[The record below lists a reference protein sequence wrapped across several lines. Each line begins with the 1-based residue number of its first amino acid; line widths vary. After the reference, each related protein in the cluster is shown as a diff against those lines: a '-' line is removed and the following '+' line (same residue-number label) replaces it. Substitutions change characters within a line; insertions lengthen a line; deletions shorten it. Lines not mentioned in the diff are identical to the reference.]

1 MVSMK
6 LETMAPVKVE
16 YKDSSEIWSHKKRLI
31 SEVVPIKEEIDQGI
45 LLKKYL
51 GFHKLRKRKRDKKQ

>member
-6 LETMAPVKVE
+6 LETLAPVKVE
-16 YKDSSEIWSHKKRLI
+16 EDIVPERQSKKRLI